1 MNKYAKH
8 IVDNISQMID
18 GINSNV
24 TQACR
29 IQVNK
34 FSRQSIVIH
43 YIRREREQLAAIY

>member
-34 FSRQSIVIH
+34 FLVGNQYLFI
-43 YIRREREQLAAIY
+43 IYEGNANN